1 MKKAAGNNAR
11 QVGSRDFPLRRGR
24 GRPQPAEG
32 LPVLVLVPVQ
42 VIDWVLEKSSKT

>member
-24 GRPQPAEG
+24 PQPAEG
-32 LPVLVLVPVQ
+32 LSLLVRLRLQ